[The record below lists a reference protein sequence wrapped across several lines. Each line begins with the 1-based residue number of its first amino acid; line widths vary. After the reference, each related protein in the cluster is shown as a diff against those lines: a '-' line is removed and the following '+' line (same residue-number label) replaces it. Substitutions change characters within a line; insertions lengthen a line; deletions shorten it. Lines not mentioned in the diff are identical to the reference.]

1 MSQQISATFRD
12 VQKVIKILGLKTN
25 SNFATIL
32 MLPLVFHI
40 SEHQMSE

>member
-12 VQKVIKILGLKTN
+12 VKKVTKVLYFKTN
-25 SNFATIL
+25 SNFVTIL

-40 SEHQMSE
+40 AE

>member
-1 MSQQISATFRD
+1 MSQQFAATFRD
-12 VQKVIKILGLKTN
+12 VQKVIKIVNLKRN

-40 SEHQMSE
+40 AECKTR